1 MLVHAYA
8 RYVRAEGYPYGVDA
22 ATARSITEDARATD
36 DGPGRFDPL
45 SHVAPSVA
53 RDPDVRRWWDGAGRR
68 AASPAAAAALQAA
81 VLAADVR
88 ALLPDVT
95 APVTLVHRRAC
106 TSCDVGHARYL
117 ADHLPDA
124 QLVTVPGTDELWFT
138 GDVEP
143 IVSRVEAALGD
154 I

>member
-1 MLVHAYA
+1 V
-8 RYVRAEGYPYGVDA
+8 
-22 ATARSITEDARATD
+22 
-36 DGPGRFDPL
+36 PGRFDPL
-45 SHVAPSVA
+45 SHVAPSVG

-88 ALLPDVT
+88 DRLARVA

-106 TSCDVGHARYL
+106 TSCDIGHARFL
-117 ADHLPDA
+117 ADHLPRA

-143 IVSRVEAALGD
+143 ILSRIEAALD
-154 I
+154 DPRSRDP